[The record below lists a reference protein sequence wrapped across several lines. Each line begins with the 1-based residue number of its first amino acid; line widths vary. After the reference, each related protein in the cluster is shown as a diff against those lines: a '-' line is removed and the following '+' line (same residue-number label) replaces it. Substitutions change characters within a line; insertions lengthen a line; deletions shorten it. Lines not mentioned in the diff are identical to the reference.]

1 MEVASVKPQTRYNL
15 IWRLLRIPVA
25 LFCRLKFG
33 YTYKVAKNLPDHYI
47 VLSNHTT
54 DYDCVFV
61 ACSFKRQMYYV
72 ASEHIARWKHGF
84 GLLNWALA
92 PILRKKGTTAAAT
105 IIDILRKVRKGAN
118 VCMFAEGVRSWDGKT
133 CDIAPTTGG
142 LVKAARCGL
151 VTYRIS
157 GGYFASPMW
166 STKNTRRG
174 YVHGRPVGIYT
185 AEQIAQ
191 MSEDEVNRI
200 IREDL
205 YEDAYARQAQNP
217 RKYKGKNLA
226 EKMENLLYI
235 CPVCGKVDTIRSQKD
250 RVFCTACDFSATYD
264 TYGYLHGAPD
274 RTLTELAARQREAAK
289 ALVAE
294 QTAVFAEDARV
305 YTVDNHEE
313 TVIAQGKFVMDANG
327 ITCTELH
334 VPMSEINELAMRG
347 RRFLLFSFGKTYCEM
362 TAPDGNNIYKFFEYY
377 QLAQAMQKQEQA

>member
-1 MEVASVKPQTRYNL
+1 MKPQTRYNT
-15 IWRLLRIPVA
+15 IWRLLRGPVA

-33 YTYKVAKNLPDHYI
+33 YTYQVAKNLPDHYI

-54 DYDCVFV
+54 DFDCVFV

-118 VCMFAEGVRSWDGKT
+118 VCMFAEGVRSWDGLT
-133 CDIAPTTGG
+133 CPIAPTTGG

-174 YVHGRPVGIYT
+174 YVHGEPVGVYT
-185 AEQIAQ
+185 AEQLAA

-205 YEDAYARQAQNP
+205 YEDAYARQAQKP

-226 EKMENLLYI
+226 EKLENLLYV
-235 CPVCGKVDTIRSQKD
+235 CPVCGKIDTVRSKKD
-250 RVFCTACDFSATYD
+250 RVYCTACDMSFTLDA
-264 TYGYLHGAPD
+264 YGYLHGAPAK
-274 RTLTELAARQREAAK
+274 TLTELAAKQKKTTET
-289 ALVAE
+289 LVASGTE
-294 QTAVFAEDARV
+294 IFAEDARV
-305 YTVDNHEE
+305 YTVENHEE
-313 TVIAQGKFVMDANG
+313 TTLAEGRFVMNADG
-327 ITCTELH
+327 ITCGELH

-362 TAPDGNNIYKFFEYY
+362 TAPDGCNIYKFFEYY
-377 QLAQAMQKQEQA
+377 RIAQANKAQEKETE

>member
-1 MEVASVKPQTRYNL
+1 MEVSSVQQQKKMNL
-15 IWRLLRIPVA
+15 FWRLLRGPVI
-25 LFCRLKFG
+25 LFCKLKFG
-33 YTYKVAKNLPDHYI
+33 YTYKPAKNLPDHYI

-54 DYDCVFV
+54 DFDALFV
-61 ACSFKRQMYYV
+61 ACSFKPQMYYV
-72 ASEHIARWKHGF
+72 ASEHIARWKHGYK
-84 GLLNWALA
+84 LVNYLLA

-105 IIDILRKVRKGAN
+105 IIDILRKIRKGAN

-174 YVHGRPVGIYT
+174 YLHGEPVHVYT
-185 AEQIAQ
+185 AEQIAA

-205 YEDAYARQAQNP
+205 YEDAYARQAQKP
-217 RKYKGKNLA
+217 RKYRGKNLA

-235 CPVCGKVDTIRSQKD
+235 CPVCGKVDTVRSKKD

-264 TYGYLHGAPD
+264 TYGYLHGAPAK
-274 RTLTELAARQREAAK
+274 TLTELAAKQKEAAE
-289 ALVAE
+289 ALVASGTE
-294 QTAVFAEDARV
+294 IFAEDARI
-305 YTVDNHEE
+305 YTLENHEE
-313 TVIAQGKFVMDANG
+313 KTLATGRMVMNPEG
-327 ITCTELH
+327 ITCGDLV
-334 VPMSEINELAMRG
+334 VPFSEINELAMRG